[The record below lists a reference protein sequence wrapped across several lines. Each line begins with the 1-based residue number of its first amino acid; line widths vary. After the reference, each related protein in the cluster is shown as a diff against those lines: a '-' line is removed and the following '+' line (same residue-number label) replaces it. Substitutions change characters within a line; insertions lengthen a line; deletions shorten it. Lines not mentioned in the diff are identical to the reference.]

1 MYTTLTLICLQHC
14 LYYAPYNGA
23 ATHGSPQG
31 NLIILKC
38 SQFIV
43 PCWGI
48 KLFALATARLS
59 LLVIQVQCKLHLI
72 YFDQLSNKHFLHLQ
86 SPLSSVNI

>member
-48 KLFALATARLS
+48 KLLALATA
-59 LLVIQVQCKLHLI
+59 
-72 YFDQLSNKHFLHLQ
+72 
-86 SPLSSVNI
+86 

>member
-23 ATHGSPQG
+23 ATHGFPQD

-38 SQFIV
+38 FQIINV
-43 PCWGI
+43 RRRGI
-48 KLFALATARLS
+48 ELLLALATARFS
-59 LLVIQVQCKLHLI
+59 LLVV
-72 YFDQLSNKHFLHLQ
+72 
-86 SPLSSVNI
+86 